1 MELTAWYSFS
11 REDTR
16 IASPVIRAAL
26 KQVTLSIDRTAVVII
41 GGGPAG
47 LAPLLAAHRSGRLAE
62 LLEQGVTVVEQ
73 SAAVGE
79 GSIGRWSIN
88 SDSTGFTFADCLAG
102 PPGGELAPLRS
113 HPLTKE
119 FLEAGDGTV
128 PLRRA
133 GEFLA
138 LVGQAMNEVIA
149 TRPNSRV
156 LKRCQALSTRRTA
169 SGWLTRVKEADSG
182 RERTIHSRNV
192 VLATGASQPVE
203 RLRAEIV
210 AGANLVERWGE
221 KLLQSSDVVTASGFA
236 AISARLAALGRSPRV
251 AIIGGSTSAAA
262 LAYALL
268 NRMPDVPFGPNAVTI
283 AHRRPLRIFYPSVD
297 AALADSY
304 TEFGPDDICP
314 VSGRVFRLAG
324 FRLDS
329 RELIMRARG
338 IGGRSPE
345 PRLQLHRLGIDD
357 AASRSLL
364 DNADL
369 VIAALGYRP
378 CALPV
383 FDQKDHLVPLLAQTS
398 PQAPLVDGSCRVLD
412 ALSNPLPGLFAIGLA
427 AGFVPHGKLG
437 GEPSFRGQ
445 ANGLWLWQSDVGG
458 LIVDAI
464 LDAKLDSSVGH
475 DNKPLPI
482 KIPLVRPAPA
492 KLSLAIPEL
501 QALEESGTFS
511 NFGPVNTRFEQEMLT
526 RFFAGEGACTTV
538 CNATLGL
545 MLAIKDA
552 VGDPP
557 PGRFALMP
565 GFTFAAA
572 AHAALWCG
580 LTPLLCDIH
589 PAHWA
594 ADMEA
599 EAALLARYA
608 GKIAI
613 VMPYATFGYPID
625 LEPYTRLSN
634 QLGVPVVVDAAAS
647 LGTFDAS
654 GRGFGSGF
662 DGSVVFSM
670 HATKSFA
677 VGEAGLIYSANPD
690 RIARIRAMSNFGFG
704 EPRIATMPGLNAK
717 LSEVNALQG
726 LLQLARYDGILARRA
741 ALHDRYRQALPELEF
756 QLKAPGTQA
765 HQFVPVLLP
774 PGMGGSRD
782 AIRAEL
788 ADHGIITGHYFSPHL
803 LEQPYFRKV
812 CAGGPVPVCDDV
824 SARILS
830 LPLFDTMTH
839 DEVEEVSDCLR
850 SAVGVA
856 QQRNKIRKP
865 SRSALDSKLVYGP
878 VSPESGR

>member
-1 MELTAWYSFS
+1 
-11 REDTR
+11 
-16 IASPVIRAAL
+16 
-26 KQVTLSIDRTAVVII
+26 
-41 GGGPAG
+41 
-47 LAPLLAAHRSGRLAE
+47 

-73 SAAVGE
+73 SGAIGE
-79 GSIGRWSIN
+79 GSIGRWCIN

-102 PPGGELAPLRS
+102 PPNSELAPLRN
-113 HPLTKE
+113 HPLTRE
-119 FLEAGDGTV
+119 FVEAGDGTM

-138 LVGQAMNEVIA
+138 LVGQAMREVITA
-149 TRPNSRV
+149 RPNSRV
-156 LKRCQALSTRRTA
+156 LNHCQALSTRRTA

-192 VLATGASQPVE
+192 VLATGASQPAE

-210 AGANLVERWGE
+210 AGANLVDRWGE
-221 KLLQSSDVVTASGFA
+221 KLLQSSDVLTASGFA
-236 AISARLAALGRSPRV
+236 AISARLAALSRSPRV

-262 LAYALL
+262 VAYALL
-268 NRMPDVPFGPNAVTI
+268 HRMPGARFAPNAVTI

-297 AALADSY
+297 AALADGY

-338 IGGRSPE
+338 IGGRPPE
-345 PRLQLHRLGIDD
+345 PRLQLHRLGLDD

-378 CALPV
+378 RALPV
-383 FDQKDHLVPLLAQTS
+383 FNQVDHPVPLLAQTS

-412 ALSNPLPGLFAIGLA
+412 ALNNPLPGLFAIGLA

-464 LDAKLDSSVGH
+464 LDPILDPISDPILDPIPVSKLESFARH
-475 DNKPLPI
+475 DNRPQPI
-482 KIPLVRPAPA
+482 QIPLVRPAPA
-492 KLSLAIPEL
+492 KLSLAVPEL
-501 QALEESGTFS
+501 QALEESGMFS

-599 EAALLARYA
+599 ESAFLARFA
-608 GKIAI
+608 DKIAI

-647 LGTFDAS
+647 LGTFAAS

-662 DGSVVFSM
+662 AGSVVFSM

-690 RIARIRAMSNFGFG
+690 RIARIRSMSNFGFG

-717 LSEVNALQG
+717 LSELNALQG
-726 LLQLARYDGILARRA
+726 LLQLARYDGILVRRA
-741 ALHDRYRQALPELEF
+741 ALHDHYRQALLQLEF

-774 PGMGGSRD
+774 PGMGGCRD
-782 AIRAEL
+782 VIRDEL
-788 ADHGIITGHYFSPHL
+788 ADHGIVTGHYFSPHL

-812 CAGGPVPVCDDV
+812 CAGGPLPVCDDV

-839 DEVEEVSDCLR
+839 HEVEEVSDRLR
-850 SAVGVA
+850 RAIDAS
-856 QQRNKIRKP
+856 QQRNNRKP
-865 SRSALDSKLVYGP
+865 SRSAHDSKLVYGP
-878 VSPESGR
+878 VSSESGR

>member
-1 MELTAWYSFS
+1 LGDA
-11 REDTR
+11 
-16 IASPVIRAAL
+16 
-26 KQVTLSIDRTAVVII
+26 KQVTLSIDQTAVVII

-47 LAPLLAAHRSGRLAE
+47 LAPLLAAHRRGRLSE

-73 SAAVGE
+73 SSAVGE
-79 GSIGRWSIN
+79 GSIGRWCIN

-102 PPGGELAPLRS
+102 PPHGELAPLRS
-113 HPLTKE
+113 HALTKE
-119 FLEAGDGTV
+119 FLQAGAGTV

-133 GEFLA
+133 GEFLG

-149 TRPNSRV
+149 ARPNSRV
-156 LKRCQALSTRRTA
+156 LNRCKAISTHRTA
-169 SGWLTRVKEADSG
+169 TGWLTRIEELATG
-182 RERTIHSRNV
+182 RQRTIQSRNV
-192 VLATGASQPVE
+192 VLATGASQPSE
-203 RLRAEIV
+203 RLRAETV

-221 KLLQSSDVVTASGFA
+221 KLLQSSDILDDPGFA
-236 AISARLAALGRSPRV
+236 ALAARLAAFGRPPRV

-262 LAYALL
+262 VAYALL
-268 NRMPDVPFGPNAVTI
+268 NRMPGVNFGPNGVTI
-283 AHRRPLRIFYPSVD
+283 AHRRPLRIFYPNVD
-297 AALADSY
+297 AALADGY

-338 IGGRSPE
+338 IGGLPPE
-345 PRLQLHRLGIDD
+345 PRLLLHRLGIDD
-357 AASRSLL
+357 AVSQSLL

-378 CALPV
+378 HALPV
-383 FDQKDHLVPLLAQTS
+383 FDQAQNPVPLLAHTA

-412 ALSNPLPGLFAIGLA
+412 AQRNPLPGLFAIGLA

-464 LDAKLDSSVGH
+464 LDPSIGNDDKSGPGH
-475 DNKPLPI
+475 AGGRSM

-492 KLSLAIPEL
+492 KLSLAVSEL
-501 QALEESGTFS
+501 QALEASGMFS
-511 NFGPVNTRFEQEMLT
+511 NFGPVNTRFEQEMLA

-538 CNATLGL
+538 CNATIGL

-580 LTPLLCDIH
+580 LTPLLCDID

-599 EAALLARYA
+599 ESAMLARYA

-634 QLGVPVVVDAAAS
+634 QLGVPLVVDAAAS
-647 LGTFDAS
+647 LGTFDAH

-662 DGSVVFSM
+662 AGSVVFSM

-677 VGEAGLIYSANPD
+677 VGEAGLIYSADPD
-690 RIARIRAMSNFGFG
+690 RIARLRAMSNFGFG

-717 LSEVNALQG
+717 LSEVNALQA
-726 LLQLARYDGILARRA
+726 LLHLASYDGILARRS
-741 ALHDRYRQALPELEF
+741 ALHDHYRQALPELDF
-756 QLKAPGTQA
+756 QLKAPGMQA

-774 PGMGGSRD
+774 PGMGSHRD

-788 ADHGIITGHYFSPHL
+788 EERGIATGHYFSPHL
-803 LEQPYFRKV
+803 LEQPYFQRV
-812 CAGGPVPVCDDV
+812 CVGGPLPVCDDV

-830 LPLFDTMTH
+830 LPLFDTMTL
-839 DEVEEVSDCLR
+839 DEVEEVSKCLR

-856 QQRNKIRKP
+856 QQRKKGRKP
-865 SRSALDSKLVYGP
+865 SRSDHDVQLVYGP
-878 VSPESGR
+878 VSPESSR

>member
-1 MELTAWYSFS
+1 M
-11 REDTR
+11 
-16 IASPVIRAAL
+16 
-26 KQVTLSIDRTAVVII
+26 TLRIDRTAVVII

-47 LAPLLAAHRSGRLAE
+47 LAPLLAAHRRGRLAE

-79 GSIGRWSIN
+79 GSIGRWCIN
-88 SDSTGFTFADCLAG
+88 SDSTGFTFADCLTG
-102 PPGGELAPLRS
+102 PPGGELEPLRS

-119 FLEAGDGTV
+119 FLQAGDGTV

-149 TRPNSRV
+149 ARPNSRV
-156 LKRCQALSTRRTA
+156 LNRCKAISTRRTA
-169 SGWLTRVKEADSG
+169 TGWLTRIEEVATG
-182 RERTIHSRNV
+182 REQTVHSRNV
-192 VLATGASQPVE
+192 VLATGASQPSE
-203 RLRAEIV
+203 RLRGETV

-221 KLLQSSDVVTASGFA
+221 KLLQSSEVLTASGFA
-236 AISARLAALGRSPRV
+236 SISARLAALGRPPRV

-262 LAYALL
+262 IAHALL
-268 NRMPDVPFGPNAVTI
+268 NRMPGVGFGPKGVTI
-283 AHRRPLRIFYPSVD
+283 AHRRPLRIFYPNVD
-297 AALADSY
+297 AALADGY
-304 TEFGPDDICP
+304 IEFGPDDICP

-324 FRLDS
+324 FRLES

-338 IGGRSPE
+338 IGGLPPE

-357 AASRSLL
+357 AVSRSLL
-364 DNADL
+364 DKADII
-369 VIAALGYRP
+369 IAALGYRP
-378 CALPV
+378 HALPV
-383 FDQKDHLVPLLAQTS
+383 FDEAENPVPLLAQTG

-412 ALSNPLPGLFAIGLA
+412 AQHSPLPGLFAIGLA

-464 LDAKLDSSVGH
+464 LDSSVDK
-475 DNKPLPI
+475 DNDHARGRSV

-492 KLSLAIPEL
+492 RLSLAVPEL
-501 QALEESGTFS
+501 EALEASGMFS
-511 NFGPVNTRFEQEMLT
+511 NFGPVNTRFEQEMLA

-538 CNATLGL
+538 CNATIGL

-552 VGDPP
+552 VGDQP

-580 LTPLLCDIH
+580 LTPLLCDID
-589 PAHWA
+589 PVHWA
-594 ADMEA
+594 AGMEA
-599 EAALLARYA
+599 ESAMLARFA

-613 VMPYATFGYPID
+613 VIPYATFGYPID
-625 LEPYTRLSN
+625 LEHYTRLSN
-634 QLGVPVVVDAAAS
+634 RLGVPVVVDAAAS
-647 LGTFDAS
+647 LGTFDAH

-662 DGSVVFSM
+662 AGSVVFSM

-690 RIARIRAMSNFGFG
+690 RIARLRAMSNFGFG
-704 EPRIATMPGLNAK
+704 EPRTATMPGLNAK

-726 LLQLARYDGILARRA
+726 LLHLANYDGILARRA
-741 ALHDRYRQALPELEF
+741 ALHDHYRQALPELEF
-756 QLKAPGTQA
+756 QLKAPGMQA

-774 PGMGGSRD
+774 PGMGSRRD
-782 AIRAEL
+782 SIRAEL
-788 ADHGIITGHYFSPHL
+788 ADSGIITGHYFSPHL

-812 CAGGPVPVCDDV
+812 CVGGPVPVCDDV

-830 LPLFDTMTH
+830 LPLFDTMTQ
-839 DEVEEVSDCLR
+839 DEVEKVSDCLHK
-850 SAVGVA
+850 AIGVA
-856 QQRNKIRKP
+856 QQENRNRKP
-865 SRSALDSKLVYGP
+865 SRSDHDIRLVYGP
-878 VSPESGR
+878 VRPESER

>member
-1 MELTAWYSFS
+1 LGDA
-11 REDTR
+11 
-16 IASPVIRAAL
+16 
-26 KQVTLSIDRTAVVII
+26 KQVTLSIDQTAVVII

-47 LAPLLAAHRSGRLAE
+47 VAPLLAAHRRGRLSE

-73 SAAVGE
+73 SSAVGG
-79 GSIGRWSIN
+79 GSIGRWCIN

-102 PPGGELAPLRS
+102 PPDGELAPLRS
-113 HPLTKE
+113 HALTKE
-119 FLEAGDGTV
+119 FLQAGAGTV

-138 LVGQAMNEVIA
+138 LVGQAMSEVIA
-149 TRPNSRV
+149 ARPNSHV
-156 LKRCQALSTRRTA
+156 LNRCKAISTRRTA
-169 SGWLTRVKEADSG
+169 TGWLTRIEELATG
-182 RERTIHSRNV
+182 QQRTIQSRNV
-192 VLATGASQPVE
+192 VLATGASQPSE
-203 RLRAEIV
+203 RLQAETV

-221 KLLQSSDVVTASGFA
+221 KLLQSSDMLDDPGFA
-236 AISARLAALGRSPRV
+236 ALAARLAAFGRSPRV

-262 LAYALL
+262 VAYALL
-268 NRMPDVPFGPNAVTI
+268 NRMPGVNFGPNGVTI
-283 AHRRPLRIFYPSVD
+283 AHRRPLRIFYPNVD
-297 AALADSY
+297 AALADGY

-338 IGGRSPE
+338 IGGLPPE
-345 PRLQLHRLGIDD
+345 PRLLLHRLGIDD

-378 CALPV
+378 HALPV
-383 FDQKDHLVPLLAQTS
+383 FDQADNLVPLLAQTA

-412 ALSNPLPGLFAIGLA
+412 ALRNPLPGLFAIGLA

-464 LDAKLDSSVGH
+464 LDPSTNNDDISEPSVAQLEKDPGH
-475 DNKPLPI
+475 AGGRSM

-492 KLSLAIPEL
+492 KLSLAVPEL
-501 QALEESGTFS
+501 QALEASGMFS
-511 NFGPVNTRFEQEMLT
+511 NFGPVNTRFEQEMLA

-538 CNATLGL
+538 CNATIGL

-580 LTPLLCDIH
+580 LTPLLCDID

-594 ADMEA
+594 ADIEA
-599 EAALLARYA
+599 ESAMLARYA

-647 LGTFDAS
+647 LGTFDAH
-654 GRGFGSGF
+654 GRGFSSGF
-662 DGSVVFSM
+662 AGSVVFSM

-677 VGEAGLIYSANPD
+677 VGEAGLIYSADPE
-690 RIARIRAMSNFGFG
+690 RIERLRAMSNFGFG

-726 LLQLARYDGILARRA
+726 LLHLASYDGILARRS
-741 ALHDRYRQALPELEF
+741 ALHDHYRQALPELHF
-756 QLKAPGTQA
+756 QLKAPGMQA

-774 PGMGGSRD
+774 PGMGSHRD

-788 ADHGIITGHYFSPHL
+788 AERGIVTGHYFSPHL
-803 LEQPYFRKV
+803 LEQPYFQKV
-812 CAGGPVPVCDDV
+812 CVGGPLPVCDDV

-839 DEVEEVSDCLR
+839 DEVEEVCKCLR
-850 SAVGVA
+850 SALGVA
-856 QQRNKIRKP
+856 QQRKKGRKP
-865 SRSALDSKLVYGP
+865 SRSDHDVQLVYGP
-878 VSPESGR
+878 VKPESGR

>member
-1 MELTAWYSFS
+1 
-11 REDTR
+11 
-16 IASPVIRAAL
+16 V

-47 LAPLLAAHRSGRLAE
+47 LAPLLAAHRRGRLAE

-79 GSIGRWSIN
+79 GSIGRWCIN

-102 PPGGELAPLRS
+102 PPDGELAPLRS
-113 HPLTKE
+113 HALTQE
-119 FLEAGDGTV
+119 FLQAGAGTV

-138 LVGQAMNEVIA
+138 LVGQAMHEVIA

-156 LKRCQALSTRRTA
+156 LNRCKAISTRRTA
-169 SGWLTRVKEADSG
+169 TGWLTRIQEVTTG
-182 RERTIHSRNV
+182 QERTIQSRNV
-192 VLATGASQPVE
+192 VLATGASQPSE
-203 RLRAEIV
+203 RLRAETV

-221 KLLQSSDVVTASGFA
+221 KLLQSSEVLDSAGFA
-236 AISARLAALGRSPRV
+236 AIAARLAAFGRPPRV

-262 LAYALL
+262 IAHALL
-268 NRMPDVPFGPNAVTI
+268 NRMPGVNFGPTGVTI
-283 AHRRPLRIFYPSVD
+283 AHRRPLRIFYPNVD
-297 AALADSY
+297 AALADGY

-314 VSGRVFRLAG
+314 ISGRVFRLAG
-324 FRLDS
+324 FRLES

-338 IGGRSPE
+338 IGGLPPE
-345 PRLQLHRLGIDD
+345 PRLQLHRLGVDD
-357 AASRSLL
+357 AASRALL
-364 DNADL
+364 DNADI

-378 CALPV
+378 HALPV
-383 FDQKDHLVPLLAQTS
+383 FDQAENQVPLLAQTA

-458 LIVDAI
+458 LIVDAL
-464 LDAKLDSSVGH
+464 LDPSIDNDDISKPSVAAPMETAPGH
-475 DNKPLPI
+475 AGGRSM

-492 KLSLAIPEL
+492 KLSLAVPEL
-501 QALEESGTFS
+501 EALEASGMFS
-511 NFGPVNTRFEQEMLT
+511 NYGPVNTRFEQEMLA
-526 RFFAGEGACTTV
+526 RFFGGEGACTTV
-538 CNATLGL
+538 CNATIGL

-557 PGRFALMP
+557 AGRFALMP

-594 ADMEA
+594 ADMEH
-599 EAALLARYA
+599 
-608 GKIAI
+608 
-613 VMPYATFGYPID
+613 
-625 LEPYTRLSN
+625 YTRLGN

-647 LGTFDAS
+647 LGTFDAH

-662 DGSVVFSM
+662 AGSVAFSM

-677 VGEAGLIYSANPD
+677 VGEAGLIYSADPD
-690 RIARIRAMSNFGFG
+690 RIARLRAMSNFGFG
-704 EPRIATMPGLNAK
+704 EPRMATMPGLNAK

-726 LLQLARYDGILARRA
+726 LLHLANYDGILARRS
-741 ALHDRYRQALPELEF
+741 ALHDHYRQILPELDF
-756 QLKAPGTQA
+756 QLKAPGMQA

-774 PGMGGSRD
+774 PGMGSRRD
-782 AIRAEL
+782 AICAEL
-788 ADHGIITGHYFSPHL
+788 AERGIMTGHYFSPHL
-803 LEQPYFRKV
+803 LEQPYFQKV
-812 CAGGPVPVCDDV
+812 CAGGPLPVCDDV

-830 LPLFDTMTH
+830 LPLFDTMTQ
-839 DEVEEVSDCLR
+839 DEVEEVSKCLR

-856 QQRNKIRKP
+856 EQRNKP
-865 SRSALDSKLVYGP
+865 SRSDHNVQLVYGP
-878 VSPESGR
+878 NPESGR

>member
-1 MELTAWYSFS
+1 M
-11 REDTR
+11 
-16 IASPVIRAAL
+16 AL

-73 SAAVGE
+73 STAVGE

-113 HPLTKE
+113 HALTKE

-149 TRPNSRV
+149 SQPNSRV
-156 LKRCQALSTRRTA
+156 LKGCQALSTHRTA
-169 SGWLTRVKEADSG
+169 GGWLTRVKDADSG

-192 VLATGASQPVE
+192 VLATGASQPAE
-203 RLRAEIV
+203 RLRTEIV

-221 KLLQSSDVVTASGFA
+221 KLLQSSDVLTASGFA

-262 LAYALL
+262 VAYALL
-268 NRMPDVPFGPNAVTI
+268 HRMPGVLFGPNAVTI

-297 AALADSY
+297 AALADGY

-338 IGGRSPE
+338 IGGRPPE

-357 AASRSLL
+357 AASRLLL

-378 CALPV
+378 RALPV
-383 FDQKDHLVPLLAQTS
+383 FDQADQLVPLLAQTS

-464 LDAKLDSSVGH
+464 LDPVPGPKLDSSVDH
-475 DNKPLPI
+475 DKGSRSI
-482 KIPLVRPAPA
+482 QIPLVRPAPA
-492 KLSLAIPEL
+492 KLSLAVPEL
-501 QALEESGTFS
+501 QALEESGMFS

-538 CNATLGL
+538 CNATIGL

-599 EAALLARYA
+599 ESALLAHFA

-613 VMPYATFGYPID
+613 VMPYAAFGYPID

-662 DGSVVFSM
+662 AGSIVFSM

-726 LLQLARYDGILARRA
+726 LLQLARYDGILLRRA
-741 ALHDRYRQALPELEF
+741 ALHDHYRQALPELEF
-756 QLKAPGTQA
+756 QSKAPGTQA

-774 PGMGGSRD
+774 PGMGGCRD

-788 ADHGIITGHYFSPHL
+788 ADHGITTGHYFSPHL

-812 CAGGPVPVCDDV
+812 CIAGPVPVCDDV

-830 LPLFDTMTH
+830 LPLFDTMTF

-850 SAVGVA
+850 SAIGVA
-856 QQRNKIRKP
+856 QQRNQIRKP
-865 SRSALDSKLVYGP
+865 SRSAYDSKLVYGP